1 MHKPVGQL
9 VVAFAVTALGVL
21 LFMRSGKSTASFF
34 GLAYA
39 VSSLAWSFEFDF
51 KVHVSSYFSL
61 HSTEVRRE
69 LAEASSQLLPHGFQ
83 GSNSG
88 DQA

>member
-51 KVHVSSYFSL
+51 KMHVSSYFSL

-69 LAEASSQLLPHGFQ
+69 LRS
-83 GSNSG
+83 
-88 DQA
+88 